1 MQKTG
6 NGRKALRTR
15 RSFAIVLSLAT
26 THTQRSEMFEAPSA
40 MNEGVDEL
48 HAVPHNLAS
57 LLLTNTTICR

>member
-26 THTQRSEMFEAPSA
+26 MHTQRSEMFEAPGA

-48 HAVPHNLAS
+48 HAVPHNLVS